1 MANKFIRMGRQW
13 LKEGLVLI
21 EHGENDPF
29 QFNKAEIKM
38 RTAQTLFLASIAEC
52 MERQSGAKEETKL
65 PGLIDILSEE
75 KYD

>member
-1 MANKFIRMGRQW
+1 MANEFMRLGRQC
-13 LKEGLVLI
+13 LKEGLMLI

-38 RTAQTLFLASIAEC
+38 RTAQTLFLASIAES
-52 MERQSGAKEETKL
+52 MEGQSGAKEETKL

-75 KYD
+75 TYD

>member
-1 MANKFIRMGRQW
+1 MANEFMRLGRQC
-13 LKEGLVLI
+13 LKEGLMLI

-38 RTAQTLFLASIAEC
+38 RTAQTLFWASIAES
-52 MERQSGAKEETKL
+52 MEGQSGAKEETKL

-75 KYD
+75 TYD

>member
-1 MANKFIRMGRQW
+1 MANEFMRLGRQC
-13 LKEGLVLI
+13 LKEGLMLI

-38 RTAQTLFLASIAEC
+38 RTAQTLFLASIAES
-52 MERQSGAKEETKL
+52 MEGQSGAKEETKL

>member
-1 MANKFIRMGRQW
+1 MANEFMRLGRQC
-13 LKEGLVLI
+13 LKEGLMLI

-38 RTAQTLFLASIAEC
+38 RTAQTLFLASIAES
-52 MERQSGAKEETKL
+52 MEEQSGAKEETKL